1 MDISMDKTLPNNLE
15 AERMLLGAIMM
26 DNAMPSDAKVS
37 DLYLGQHRKILEFM
51 KELVDRNE
59 PVNMLSVKNIL
70 QLNDSLEAV
79 GGAAY
84 LATLTDGLPNIELA
98 PQYLRMI
105 RRESALRRIIQIG
118 NEAMT
123 KGYDA
128 TLDPQEIISKI
139 LEDCDE
145 ASGIIEIESGLKPI
159 GDFVNPV
166 YSELEARANGQHTTS
181 FSTGF
186 IDLDRLLSGG
196 VRRGNLFVV
205 AGRPGQ
211 GKTAFATNIIL
222 NMAKKRIA
230 CAFFSLEMGALEIT
244 ERMLSALGKVDGN
257 RMRTGFLNRDDWSK
271 ITRAAGE
278 LMQLPIYI
286 DDSTAISVSDIRS
299 RVRRIKPNGSD
310 SGSIDVILVDY
321 LQLMVAPEKFRKNAD
336 EQAITAAISKG
347 LKNTAK
353 NMNVAMVAVSQLS
366 RASEKRT
373 DRRPQLS
380 DLRSSGQIEQ
390 DSDIVAFV
398 YRQEMGSPTEKNIG
412 KAEIIVAKQRNG
424 PIGDIKLAFAKEL
437 TSFSDLYEGE

>member
-1 MDISMDKTLPNNLE
+1 MDITLEKTLPCNLE

-26 DNAMPSDAKVS
+26 DNAMPSDARVE
-37 DLYLGQHRKILEFM
+37 DMYLGQHRKILGFM
-51 KELVDRNE
+51 KDLLEQNE
-59 PVNMLSVKNIL
+59 PINLLSVKNII
-70 QLNDSLEAV
+70 QKNNCLEAV

-84 LATLTDGLPNIELA
+84 LASLTDGLPNIELA

-105 RRESALRRIIQIG
+105 RRESALRRIINLG
-118 NEAMT
+118 SEAMT
-123 KGYDA
+123 KGYSAD
-128 TLDPQEIISKI
+128 LEPQEIISKI

-145 ASGIIEIESGLKPI
+145 ASGIVEMESGLKPI

-196 VRRGNLFVV
+196 VRRGNLFVI
-205 AGRPGQ
+205 AGRPGH

-230 CAFFSLEMGALEIT
+230 CAFFSLEMGAFEIT
-244 ERMLSALGKVDGN
+244 ERMLSVLGRVDGT

-271 ITRAAGE
+271 LTRAAGE

-299 RVRRIKPNGSD
+299 RVRRVKPKGSE
-310 SGSIDVILVDY
+310 SGSIDLILVDY
-321 LQLMVAPEKFRKNAD
+321 LQLMVAPEKLRKNAD
-336 EQAITAAISKG
+336 ENVITAAISKG

-366 RASEKRT
+366 RSSEKRT

-390 DSDIVAFV
+390 DADIVAFV
-398 YRQEMGSPTEKNIG
+398 FRQEMGSPTEENIG
-412 KAEIIVAKQRNG
+412 KSEIIVAKQRNG
-424 PIGDIKLAFAKEL
+424 PIGDIHLVFEKEL
-437 TSFSDLYEGE
+437 TSFGNLYEE